1 LPRAKPQ
8 RVAFFYA
15 LLRRLAYSAARLACP
30 PWRANAPRSRKL
42 SEFGARDSDDDD
54 FVFDC
59 LDEVLLSSLAA
70 LLRQEF
76 AFQAHCNEH
85 PPRTTGD

>member
-1 LPRAKPQ
+1 LPRAKPR

-15 LLRRLAYSAARLACP
+15 LLRGLSYSA
-30 PWRANAPRSRKL
+30 
-42 SEFGARDSDDDD
+42 ARDSDDDD